1 MYGWNSQ
8 HVSSWQ
14 NFMLSSRFVADVI
27 DQTRRTDKMSVSTI
41 IGSVGVSLLLIAF
54 LLSLFKVISQESI
67 TYSLLNIIGAALAGY
82 ASWLIDYMPFVV
94 LEGTWCLVAI
104 AGLVRA
110 ANRGKR

>member
-1 MYGWNSQ
+1 MN
-8 HVSSWQ
+8 
-14 NFMLSSRFVADVI
+14 I
-27 DQTRRTDKMSVSTI
+27 STL
-41 IGSVGVSLLLIAF
+41 IGSFGVGLLLIAF

-104 AGLVRA
+104 AGMVRA
-110 ANRGKR
+110 VRVGSAARH